1 MWRESLHNDP
11 LMVQFDRMQVSLNV
25 MYASSMHKQAKS
37 VGLHDEIGSAVA
49 MHVVC
54 YGHSQS

>member
-1 MWRESLHNDP
+1 
-11 LMVQFDRMQVSLNV
+11 MVQFDRMQVSLNV